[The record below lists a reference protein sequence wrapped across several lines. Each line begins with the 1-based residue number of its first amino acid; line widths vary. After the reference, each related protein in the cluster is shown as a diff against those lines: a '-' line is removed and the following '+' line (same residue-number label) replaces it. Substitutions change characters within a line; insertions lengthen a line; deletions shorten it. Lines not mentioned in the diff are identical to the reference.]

1 MRKAKISLLGGLLTV
16 ALTTLAS
23 AGAHA
28 DSYAEDRAQIQ
39 ELQGRYLFA
48 MDWRDPDSYAS
59 TFTEDGVLDWARG
72 VEKGRAAIRAA
83 VIGMRESDAKDAAK
97 TPGKRPAKRRHNI
110 TNTIVKIDGN
120 KAVSRSYWTAYYN
133 NNDKRTPQLDG
144 YGHYEDELVKQNG
157 KWLFTKRKIFN
168 EAMDSRAA
176 TEQSPGW

>member
-1 MRKAKISLLGGLLTV
+1 MRKATISVLGGLLTL
-16 ALTTLAS
+16 ALTSVAATNAR
-23 AGAHA
+23 A
-28 DSYAEDRAQIQ
+28 DSYAEDRAEIQ

-48 MDWRDPDSYAS
+48 MDWRDADTYAS

-83 VIGMRESDAKDAAK
+83 VLGMRETDAKEAAK

-110 TNTIVKIDGN
+110 TNTIIKIDGN
-120 KAVSRSYWTAYYN
+120 KALSRSYWTSYYN
-133 NNDKRTPQLDG
+133 NNDQRAPQIDG

-176 TEQSPGW
+176 TDKSPGW